1 MKRIM
6 VLIPFCLALYVLF
19 YPVKKAQ
26 LIFPNYEPIQDEK
39 LAKKFA
45 PQFYIRDKRISD
57 PIKLYYRM
65 SRDLNGLIHIVY
77 HPVWAHEQNFFPG
90 IFPWLSRNLYTGGL
104 GLQRI
109 MFGKGDV
116 ESLYLTINKDEKII
130 KVVYERPSN
139 YTGNHFNVKHIKIEK
154 VVQELDPPLYFEVL
168 SWNHLFNW
176 VEKDSNLSAIHL
188 SPQYFTQKL
197 WEDYRMMKKTQT
209 PLFKNRAHFGFEREV
224 SKMGSP

>member
-6 VLIPFCLALYVLF
+6 MLIPFCLALYVLF

-26 LIFPNYEPIQDEK
+26 LIFPNYEPIQDET
-39 LAKKFA
+39 LAKTFA
-45 PQFYIRDKRISD
+45 PQFYVRDKRIGF

-65 SRDLNGLIHIVY
+65 SRDLDGLTHIAY
-77 HPVWAHEQNFFPG
+77 HPVWNHEQNFFPG

-104 GLQRI
+104 SLQRI

-116 ESLYLTINKDEKII
+116 ESLYLTINKDRKII
-130 KVVYERPSN
+130 KIVYERPSN
-139 YTGNHFNVKHIKIEK
+139 YTGNHFKVKHTKIKE

-168 SWNHLFNW
+168 SWNHLFNR
-176 VEKDSNLSAIHL
+176 VKKEGNLPAIQL
-188 SPQYFTQKL
+188 SPQYFTKKL
-197 WEDYRMMKKTQT
+197 WEDYRMLKNPQT

-224 SKMGSP
+224 SKEETP